1 MKDNSLNLF
10 FGRPPDEKFL
20 EDLEALKKLQ
30 ENEITDLIEK
40 IIKWHTEDEVFEKE
54 WNKLTENLNQEQ
66 KEEKLKPIR
75 ALLFIFKGF
84 ISENV
89 SKEELTEDLEILE
102 LPKKYADKFTEL
114 EKSVEKEFLRKV
126 LRNEKPYE
134 NALIDI
140 DWRIDTKN
148 YRDGTEKKVVFIEL
162 IYSDQGDKKVAQ
174 FDLTKKSLK
183 HLIYRLKKIEGE
195 L

>member
-10 FGRPPDEKFL
+10 FSRPPDEKFL